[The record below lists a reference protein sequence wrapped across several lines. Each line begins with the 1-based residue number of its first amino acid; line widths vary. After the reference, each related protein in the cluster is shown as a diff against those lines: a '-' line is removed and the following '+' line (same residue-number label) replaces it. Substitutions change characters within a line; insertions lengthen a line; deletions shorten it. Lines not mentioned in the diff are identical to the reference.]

1 MAARRRRK
9 PTGST
14 QDQRVKL
21 VEVIVA
27 ELKEHGRE
35 GMKDRDTLLVRVI
48 ARKQL
53 SRAQIERAAIDVVPL
68 LKAIAA
74 RLRGDA

>member
-48 ARKQL
+48 ARTQL

-68 LKAIAA
+68 LKDIAA